1 MSKIK
6 FNLSKITLLAATLMA
21 VSFIFVGFP
30 QIDITVSALFYKPEQ
45 NFLLR
50 NTPFHLFV
58 DSWIRPSI
66 KYLTVTLVVACVYKL
81 FLGKSPIKRRF
92 NIVAFLFSSFLLGP
106 VLLVNGLLKEFI
118 GRARPKNII
127 EYGGTKIFSPA
138 YFPADQCET
147 NCSFVSGD
155 AAVAFST
162 IAFALIFKG
171 KLRSQLVAIA
181 LSFGVLVSI
190 YRLGTGAHFLSDTVL
205 SGLFCI
211 LIILILE
218 RMLLRKAD
226 QTSRARN

>member
-50 NTPFHLFV
+50 NTPLHLFV

-162 IAFALIFKG
+162 IAFALIYKG
-171 KLRSQLVAIA
+171 KLRFHLAAVA

>member
-50 NTPFHLFV
+50 NTPLHLFV

-162 IAFALIFKG
+162 IAFALIYKG
-171 KLRSQLVAIA
+171 KLRFQLVAIA

-218 RMLLRKAD
+218 IMLLRKAD
-226 QTSRARN
+226 QTPRERN

>member
-50 NTPFHLFV
+50 NTPLHLFV

-171 KLRSQLVAIA
+171 KLRFQLVAIA

-226 QTSRARN
+226 QT

>member
-50 NTPFHLFV
+50 NTPLHLFV

-171 KLRSQLVAIA
+171 KLRFQLVAIA

-218 RMLLRKAD
+218 IMLLRKAD
-226 QTSRARN
+226 QTPRERN

>member
-50 NTPFHLFV
+50 NTPLHLFV

-162 IAFALIFKG
+162 IAFALLFKG
-171 KLRSQLVAIA
+171 KLRFQLVAIA

>member
-6 FNLSKITLLAATLMA
+6 FNFSRITLMAAILTA

-50 NTPFHLFV
+50 DTPLHLFV

-66 KYLTVTLVVACVYKL
+66 NFLAVAFVVACVYKL

-162 IAFALIFKG
+162 IAFALIYKG
-171 KLRSQLVAIA
+171 KLRFRLVAVA

>member
-6 FNLSKITLLAATLMA
+6 FDLSKITLLAATLMA

-30 QIDITVSALFYKPEQ
+30 QIDITVSALFYKTEQ

-50 NTPFHLFV
+50 NTSLHLFV

-66 KYLTVTLVVACVYKL
+66 KYLAIAFVVACVYKL
-81 FLGKSPIKRRF
+81 FLGKSPIKPSF

-155 AAVAFST
+155 AAAAFST
-162 IAFALIFKG
+162 IAFALIFNG
-171 KLRSQLVAIA
+171 KLRFHLVVVA

>member
-50 NTPFHLFV
+50 NTPLHLFV

-106 VLLVNGLLKEFI
+106 VILVNGLLKEFI

-162 IAFALIFKG
+162 IAFALIYKG
-171 KLRSQLVAIA
+171 KLRFRLVAVA

-226 QTSRARN
+226 QTSRAKN

>member
-6 FNLSKITLLAATLMA
+6 FNFSRITLMAAILTA

-30 QIDITVSALFYKPEQ
+30 QIDITVSALFYKPER

-50 NTPFHLFV
+50 DTSLHLFV

-171 KLRSQLVAIA
+171 KLRFQLVAIA

>member
-1 MSKIK
+1 MAKRR
-6 FNLSKITLLAATLMA
+6 FNLSTITFLAATLTA

-30 QIDITVSALFYKPEQ
+30 QIDIIVSALFYKPEQ

-50 NTPFHLFV
+50 DTPLHLFV

-171 KLRSQLVAIA
+171 KLRFQLVAIA

-226 QTSRARN
+226 QTSRAKN

>member
-1 MSKIK
+1 MAKRR
-6 FNLSKITLLAATLMA
+6 FNLSKITFLAATLTA
-21 VSFIFVGFP
+21 VSFIFMGFP
-30 QIDITVSALFYKPEQ
+30 QIDIAVSALFYKPEQ

-50 NTPFHLFV
+50 DTSLHLFV

-66 KYLTVTLVVACVYKL
+66 NYLAVAFVVACVYKL
-81 FLGKSPIKRRF
+81 FFGQSTVKRRF
-92 NIVAFLFSSFLLGP
+92 NIVAFLFASFLVGP

-155 AAVAFST
+155 DAVAFST

-171 KLRSQLVAIA
+171 KLRFHLVAVA

-226 QTSRARN
+226 QNSRARN

>member
-50 NTPFHLFV
+50 NTPLHLFV

-127 EYGGTKIFSPA
+127 DYGGTKIFSPA

-171 KLRSQLVAIA
+171 KLRFQLVAIA

>member
-50 NTPFHLFV
+50 NTPLHLFV

-171 KLRSQLVAIA
+171 KLRFQLVAIA

-226 QTSRARN
+226 QNSRARN

>member
-1 MSKIK
+1 MAKRR
-6 FNLSKITLLAATLMA
+6 FNLSTITFLAATLTA

-50 NTPFHLFV
+50 NTPLHLFV

-162 IAFALIFKG
+162 IAFALIFEG
-171 KLRSQLVAIA
+171 KLRFYLVTVA

>member
-1 MSKIK
+1 M
-6 FNLSKITLLAATLMA
+6 
-21 VSFIFVGFP
+21 SFIFVGFP
-30 QIDITVSALFYKPEQ
+30 QIDITVSALFYKPER

-50 NTPFHLFV
+50 DTSLHLFV

-66 KYLTVTLVVACVYKL
+66 KYLAIAFAVACVYKL

-162 IAFALIFKG
+162 IAFALIFNG
-171 KLRSQLVAIA
+171 KLRFHLVAVA

>member
-1 MSKIK
+1 M
-6 FNLSKITLLAATLMA
+6 
-21 VSFIFVGFP
+21 
-30 QIDITVSALFYKPEQ
+30 
-45 NFLLR
+45 
-50 NTPFHLFV
+50 
-58 DSWIRPSI
+58 
-66 KYLTVTLVVACVYKL
+66 
-81 FLGKSPIKRRF
+81 
-92 NIVAFLFSSFLLGP
+92 AFLFSSFLLGP

-171 KLRSQLVAIA
+171 KLRFHLVAVA

-226 QTSRARN
+226 QNSRARN

>member
-50 NTPFHLFV
+50 NTPLHLFV

-127 EYGGTKIFSPA
+127 DYGGTKIFSPA

-162 IAFALIFKG
+162 IAFALIYKG
-171 KLRSQLVAIA
+171 KLRFRLVAVA

-226 QTSRARN
+226 QNSRARN

>member
-6 FNLSKITLLAATLMA
+6 FNFSRITLVAAILTA

-30 QIDITVSALFYKPEQ
+30 QIDITVSALFYKPER

-50 NTPFHLFV
+50 DTSLHLFV

-155 AAVAFST
+155 AAAAFST

-171 KLRSQLVAIA
+171 KLRFQLVAIA

>member
-50 NTPFHLFV
+50 NTPLHLFV

-66 KYLTVTLVVACVYKL
+66 KYLTVTLVVACIYKL

-155 AAVAFST
+155 AAAAFST
-162 IAFALIFKG
+162 IAFALIFNG
-171 KLRSQLVAIA
+171 KLRFHLVVVA

-218 RMLLRKAD
+218 RMLLRKAN
-226 QTSRARN
+226 QTSRAKN

>member
-50 NTPFHLFV
+50 NTPLHLFV

-66 KYLTVTLVVACVYKL
+66 KYLTVTLVVACIYKL

-92 NIVAFLFSSFLLGP
+92 NIVTFLFSSFLLGP

-155 AAVAFST
+155 AAAAFST
-162 IAFALIFKG
+162 IAFALIFNG
-171 KLRSQLVAIA
+171 KLRFHLVVVA

-218 RMLLRKAD
+218 RMLLRKAN
-226 QTSRARN
+226 QTSRAKN

>member
-1 MSKIK
+1 M
-6 FNLSKITLLAATLMA
+6 
-21 VSFIFVGFP
+21 GFP
-30 QIDITVSALFYKPEQ
+30 QIDIAVSALFYKPEQ

-50 NTPFHLFV
+50 DTPLHLFV

-66 KYLTVTLVVACVYKL
+66 NYLAVAFVVACVYKL
-81 FLGKSPIKRRF
+81 FFGQSTVKRRF
-92 NIVAFLFSSFLLGP
+92 NIVAFLFASFLVGP

-155 AAVAFST
+155 AAAAFST
-162 IAFALIFKG
+162 IAFALIFNG
-171 KLRSQLVAIA
+171 KLRFHLVVVA

-226 QTSRARN
+226 QTSRAKN

>member
-1 MSKIK
+1 M
-6 FNLSKITLLAATLMA
+6 AATLTA

-30 QIDITVSALFYKPEQ
+30 QIDITVSALFYKPER

-50 NTPFHLFV
+50 DTSLHLFV
-58 DSWIRPSI
+58 DSWIRPSV
-66 KYLTVTLVVACVYKL
+66 KYLAIAFVVACVYKL
-81 FLGKSPIKRRF
+81 LLGKSPIKRRF
-92 NIVAFLFSSFLLGP
+92 NIVAFLFSSFFLGP

-171 KLRSQLVAIA
+171 KLKFQMVAVA

-218 RMLLRKAD
+218 RMLLRKVD

>member
-1 MSKIK
+1 MSKRK
-6 FNLSKITLLAATLMA
+6 FNLSKITLLTATLTA

-50 NTPFHLFV
+50 NTPLHLFV

-66 KYLTVTLVVACVYKL
+66 KYLTITLVVACVYKL

-171 KLRSQLVAIA
+171 KLRFQLVAIA

-218 RMLLRKAD
+218 RMLLRKVD

>member
-6 FNLSKITLLAATLMA
+6 FNFSRITLMAAILTA

-30 QIDITVSALFYKPEQ
+30 QIDITVSALFYKPER
-45 NFLLR
+45 NFLFRDTSL
-50 NTPFHLFV
+50 HLFV

-66 KYLTVTLVVACVYKL
+66 KYLAIAFVVACVYKL
-81 FLGKSPIKRRF
+81 FLGKSPFKRRF

-162 IAFALIFKG
+162 IAFALTFKG
-171 KLRSQLVAIA
+171 KLRFHLVAVA

>member
-1 MSKIK
+1 MGKRR
-6 FNLSKITLLAATLMA
+6 FNLSKITFLAATLTA
-21 VSFIFVGFP
+21 VSFIFMGFP
-30 QIDITVSALFYKPEQ
+30 QIDIAVSALFYKPEQ

-50 NTPFHLFV
+50 DTPLHLFV

-92 NIVAFLFSSFLLGP
+92 NIVAFLFASFLVGP

-155 AAVAFST
+155 AAAAFST
-162 IAFALIFKG
+162 IAFALIFNG
-171 KLRSQLVAIA
+171 KLRFHLVVVA

-226 QTSRARN
+226 QTSRAKN

>member
-1 MSKIK
+1 MAKRR
-6 FNLSKITLLAATLMA
+6 FNLSKITFLAATLTA
-21 VSFIFVGFP
+21 VSFIFVAFP
-30 QIDITVSALFYKPEQ
+30 QIDITVSALFYKAEQ

-50 NTPFHLFV
+50 DTPLHLFV
-58 DSWIRPSI
+58 DTWIRPSI
-66 KYLTVTLVVACVYKL
+66 KYLTAALVIACISKL
-81 FLGKSPIKRRF
+81 FFRQSAVKQRL
-92 NIVAFLFSSFLLGP
+92 NIVAFLFASFLLGP

-171 KLRSQLVAIA
+171 KLRFHLVAVA

>member
-50 NTPFHLFV
+50 NTPLHLFV

-171 KLRSQLVAIA
+171 KLRFQLVAIA

-226 QTSRARN
+226 QN

>member
-50 NTPFHLFV
+50 NTPLHLFV

-66 KYLTVTLVVACVYKL
+66 KYLIVTLVVACVYKL

-171 KLRSQLVAIA
+171 KLRFQLVAIA

>member
-1 MSKIK
+1 MAKRR
-6 FNLSKITLLAATLMA
+6 FNLSKITFLAATLTA
-21 VSFIFVGFP
+21 VSLIFVAFP

-50 NTPFHLFV
+50 DTPLHLFV

-66 KYLTVTLVVACVYKL
+66 KYLTLAFVVACISKL
-81 FLGKSPIKRRF
+81 FFGQSAVKRRL
-92 NIVAFLFSSFLLGP
+92 NIVAFLFASFLLGP

-171 KLRSQLVAIA
+171 KLRFHLVAVA

>member
-50 NTPFHLFV
+50 NTPLHLFV

-171 KLRSQLVAIA
+171 KLRFQLVAIA

-205 SGLFCI
+205 SGLLCI

-226 QTSRARN
+226 QTSKARN

>member
-6 FNLSKITLLAATLMA
+6 FYFSKITLLAATLMA

-50 NTPFHLFV
+50 NTPLHLFV

-171 KLRSQLVAIA
+171 KLRFQLVAIA

-226 QTSRARN
+226 QNSRARN

>member
-1 MSKIK
+1 MAKRR
-6 FNLSKITLLAATLMA
+6 FNLSTITFLAATLTA

-30 QIDITVSALFYKPEQ
+30 QIDIIVSALFYKPEQ

-50 NTPFHLFV
+50 DTPLHLFV

-66 KYLTVTLVVACVYKL
+66 KFLTVTLVVACVYKL

-171 KLRSQLVAIA
+171 KLRFQLVAIA

>member
-1 MSKIK
+1 M
-6 FNLSKITLLAATLMA
+6 
-21 VSFIFVGFP
+21 
-30 QIDITVSALFYKPEQ
+30 
-45 NFLLR
+45 
-50 NTPFHLFV
+50 
-58 DSWIRPSI
+58 
-66 KYLTVTLVVACVYKL
+66 
-81 FLGKSPIKRRF
+81 
-92 NIVAFLFSSFLLGP
+92 
-106 VLLVNGLLKEFI
+106 NGLLKEFI

-155 AAVAFST
+155 AAAAFST
-162 IAFALIFKG
+162 IAFALIFNG
-171 KLRSQLVAIA
+171 KLRFHLVVVA

-226 QTSRARN
+226 QTSRAKN

>member
-1 MSKIK
+1 MSKRK

-50 NTPFHLFV
+50 NTPLHLFV

-171 KLRSQLVAIA
+171 KLRFQLVAIA

>member
-6 FNLSKITLLAATLMA
+6 FYFSKITLLAATLMA

-50 NTPFHLFV
+50 NTPLHLFV

-171 KLRSQLVAIA
+171 KLRFQLVAIA

>member
-1 MSKIK
+1 MAAI
-6 FNLSKITLLAATLMA
+6 LAA

-30 QIDITVSALFYKPEQ
+30 QIDITVSALFYKPER

-50 NTPFHLFV
+50 DTSLHLFV

-171 KLRSQLVAIA
+171 KLRFQLVAIA

-226 QTSRARN
+226 QNSRARN

>member
-6 FNLSKITLLAATLMA
+6 FNLSKITLMAATLTA

-30 QIDITVSALFYKPEQ
+30 QIDITVSALFYKPER

-50 NTPFHLFV
+50 DTSLHLFV
-58 DSWIRPSI
+58 DSWIRPSV
-66 KYLTVTLVVACVYKL
+66 KYLAIAFVVACVYKL
-81 FLGKSPIKRRF
+81 LLGKSPIKRRF
-92 NIVAFLFSSFLLGP
+92 NIVAFLFSSFFLGP

-171 KLRSQLVAIA
+171 KLRFQMVAVA

-218 RMLLRKAD
+218 RMLLGKVD
-226 QTSRARN
+226 QTSRVRN

>member
-1 MSKIK
+1 MSEIK

-50 NTPFHLFV
+50 NTPLHLFV

-162 IAFALIFKG
+162 IAFALTFKG
-171 KLRSQLVAIA
+171 KLRFHLVAVA

-226 QTSRARN
+226 QNSRARN